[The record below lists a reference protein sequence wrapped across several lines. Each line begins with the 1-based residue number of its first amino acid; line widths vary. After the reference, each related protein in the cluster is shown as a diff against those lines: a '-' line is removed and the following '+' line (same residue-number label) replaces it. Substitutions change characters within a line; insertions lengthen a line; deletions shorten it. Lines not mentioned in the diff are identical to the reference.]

1 MPFCDSDGVRI
12 NYEIEGSGPE
22 VIMIH
27 GFAADIE
34 SCWRITRVVDTLKDE
49 NRLVMMDCRGHGKSD
64 KPTDPK
70 MYGAKM
76 VDDITNL
83 MGHLGIEKANFIGYS
98 MGSRLSL
105 ELLLAQPERFKSV
118 ILGGFGLADPASE
131 ARIERSDTI
140 SRAMQ
145 ADSLNDVTDSVGQD
159 FRRFAEST
167 GGDLKALAACSM
179 GWSANPGAR
188 TMDWETRLEKIRA
201 ISVPLLTVV
210 GNDDNLV
217 SNGAE
222 LAMMVKNGCHL
233 QVQGK
238 DHISVVAGTRFRMM
252 VRAFLNFVNGS

>member
-1 MPFCDSDGVRI
+1 MPFCDSDGVKI

-22 VIMIH
+22 VIMVH

-34 SCWRITRVVDTLKDE
+34 ANWRITRVVDTLKAE

-64 KPTDPK
+64 KPADPA

-83 MGHLGIEKANFIGYS
+83 MDHLGIEKANFMGYS

-118 ILGGFGLADPASE
+118 ILGGFGLADPAAESR
-131 ARIERSDTI
+131 AERSNVI
-140 SRAMQ
+140 AKALL
-145 ADSLNDVTDSVGQD
+145 ADRLDDVTEEVGRM
-159 FRRFAEST
+159 FRQFAETT
-167 GGDLKALAACSM
+167 GGDLKALASCSM
-179 GWSANPGAR
+179 GWTANPGAQV
-188 TMDWETRLEKIRA
+188 MDYNTRLEKIKA
-201 ISVPLLTVV
+201 IEIPLLIIV

-217 SNGAE
+217 SDT
-222 LAMMVKNGCHL
+222 LRMAMLVHNGCHF

-238 DHISVVAGTRFRMM
+238 DHITVVAGTRFRLM
-252 VRAFLNFVNGS
+252 VRAFLSFVNGQ